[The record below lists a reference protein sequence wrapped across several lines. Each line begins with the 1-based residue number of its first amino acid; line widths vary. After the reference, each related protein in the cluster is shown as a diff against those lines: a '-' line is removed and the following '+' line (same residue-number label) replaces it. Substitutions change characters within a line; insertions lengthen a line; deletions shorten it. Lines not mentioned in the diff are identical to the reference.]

1 MSGFTMNRF
10 LGILYV
16 VCGFALVFFVA
27 WEFILRALLVLV
39 GLLLI
44 SYGFKMQGYT
54 TSRFVFMAQ
63 QWRSR
68 FRS

>member
-1 MSGFTMNRF
+1 MLDHRMRRF
-10 LGILYV
+10 LGIVYV
-16 VCGFALVFFVA
+16 ICGFALVFLVA
-27 WEFILRALLVLV
+27 WEFILRAMVAII

-44 SYGFKMQGYT
+44 SYGFKMQGHS
-54 TSRFVFMAQ
+54 TSRFIFMAQ